1 MKKYKVTLKL
11 ASGMLI
17 GSGNDTFEL
26 GGVDATTITDSEGK
40 PYIPASSF
48 KGKLRYLALSEI
60 KDAQQFIDTYF
71 GEKTENGKTVNHSMK
86 DRVLFSDLL
95 LVGESK
101 KVFEIKS
108 ENTITEKFD
117 KKTKD
122 IKKQANPR
130 TNKRTVS
137 GLEFE
142 GYIYVPNHFNE
153 ISTLQNI
160 LALLENYYIGGQG
173 SRGYGWVESIMLND
187 TPLSQKIEEE
197 V

>member
-11 ASGMLI
+11 ASGMII

-26 GGVDATTITDSEGK
+26 GGVDATTITDSEGN

-60 KDAQQFIDTYF
+60 EDSQAFIDMYF

-86 DRVLFSDLL
+86 NRFLFSDLL
-95 LVGESK
+95 LVGDNQNI
-101 KVFEIKS
+101 FEIKS
-108 ENTITEKFD
+108 ENTIKEQFD
-117 KKTKD
+117 RKIND

-130 TNKRTVS
+130 TNRRTAP

-142 GYIYVPNHFNE
+142 GYIYVPKDFSE
-153 ISTLQNI
+153 MVTLQNI

-173 SRGYGWVESIMLND
+173 SRGYGWVESITLNGK
-187 TPLSQKIEEE
+187 PLSQKVEEE